1 MSKLPIPFIRKNTMN
16 NNFNDPENDEIIE
29 WLEEE
34 GALEWVGMAD
44 NGERILSFKLD
55 KLKEVA
61 PEIYEA
67 FMEDMDQHLIRLMD
81 AGLVELHY
89 DEDLNAKFKI
99 SEEGRRLM
107 REYGFEMDWDNYEGP
122 NN

>member
-1 MSKLPIPFIRKNTMN
+1 MD
-16 NNFNDPENDEIIE
+16 NFDDHEDDQIIA

-44 NGERILSFKLD
+44 NGERIMSFKLD
-55 KLKEVA
+55 RLKEVA
-61 PEIYEA
+61 PEIYDA
-67 FMEDMDQHLIRLMD
+67 FMEDVDAHLMRLMD

-99 SEEGRRLM
+99 SEEGKELM
-107 REYGFEMDWDNYEGP
+107 RKYGFEMEWEDYEGP